1 MYLLDTDVI
10 SRTSP
15 LSSGQAGLAA
25 WLTVNGDRSFISVI
39 SLSEMQYGV
48 TRLLER
54 GAHRRATALRA
65 WMNETLALFADRVL
79 PLDRAAAHRTGEILA
94 QSEARGHSPGF
105 EDACLAA
112 TADHHGM
119 TVVTY
124 NVRHFR
130 TLGVPFLSPG
140 RGEEDAP

>member
-15 LSSGQAGLAA
+15 LSSEQARLAA
-25 WLTVNGDRSFISVI
+25 WLTLNGDRSYISVI

-54 GAHRRATALRA
+54 GAHRRATALRT
-65 WMNETLALFADRVL
+65 WMNETLTLFADRIL

-94 QSEARGHSPGF
+94 QAEARGHDPGF

-119 TVVTY
+119 TVVTC
-124 NVRHFR
+124 NVRQFR
-130 TLGVPFLSPG
+130 ALGVPFLSPG
-140 RGEEDAP
+140 QSEEDAP